1 MNQQGSSQRPRKLGR
16 GLADVA
22 HVFLSASE
30 DKPTQ
35 PVDQPE
41 FWLIRNK
48 IMSVTSGEDV
58 RGKTLL
64 AFALSLGI
72 VRLGRSA
79 ALVSPDHDLLKAA
92 LGRICSDAQSAGESV
107 PINLPRLYS
116 FPQIDD
122 GVIDSKANTEWVES
136 ACREAGFVII
146 DTPPDASLSLKIW
159 KLCDLVIVLTEPST
173 RKMQS
178 SYATIKRIVNA
189 NKNSRIGLV
198 VNMAR
203 GYDEAEKCF
212 RKMSSATRNFMKVN
226 LRNYGFMPFAEL
238 LVDLWQGVEPFGKLD
253 SFGMVARGEQI
264 ARSILMDESA
274 IARRGKEVTVKPCV

>member
-1 MNQQGSSQRPRKLGR
+1 MNEQGSSQRPRKLGR

-30 DKPTQ
+30 EKSTQ
-35 PVDQPE
+35 PVELPE
-41 FWLIRNK
+41 FWLLRNK
-48 IMSVTSGEDV
+48 IISITSGEGV

-64 AFALSLGI
+64 AFALSLGMLK
-72 VRLGRSA
+72 LGRSA
-79 ALVSPDHDLLKAA
+79 ALLSPDRDLLKAA
-92 LGRICSDAQSAGESV
+92 LDKMCSDARSGGESI
-107 PINLPRLYS
+107 PISLPHLYS
-116 FPQIDD
+116 FPEIDD
-122 GVIDSKANTEWVES
+122 SMTDSKMRTEWVES

-146 DTPPDASLSLKIW
+146 DTPFDNLLSLQIW

-173 RKMQS
+173 KKMQS
-178 SYATIKRIVNA
+178 SYATIKKIVNA
-189 NKNSRIGLV
+189 NKNSRIGIV

-212 RKMSSATRNFMKVN
+212 RKMSSATRSFIKIN
-226 LRNYGFMPFAEL
+226 LRNYGFIPFVEP
-238 LVDLWQGVEPFGKLD
+238 LVDLWQDGEPFGKLET
-253 SFGMVARGEQI
+253 FGMVTRGEQI